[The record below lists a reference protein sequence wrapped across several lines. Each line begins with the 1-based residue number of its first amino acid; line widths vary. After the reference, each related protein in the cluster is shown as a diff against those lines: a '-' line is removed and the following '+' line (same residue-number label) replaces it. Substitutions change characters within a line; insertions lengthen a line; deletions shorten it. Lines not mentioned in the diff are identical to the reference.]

1 MGKLKIKRVQ
11 TGIYFQEEVLEKTN
25 DYIKYLNNYIKN
37 VDKSEFKSKHGW
49 YRDNIKLVD
58 FTDRVI
64 MQFLDRFNLLN
75 ASESPLIT
83 VNGAF
88 KETGW
93 SKNNRLIYS
102 EIFNQTEHFLEK
114 TIDETMNL
122 DEYFLPQEKN
132 PFKNLISEEFS
143 SDDLYIALEN
153 IFTINYKDLM
163 EISKLYSNRSKRGL
177 YISENLKEDFFIST
191 EYFIPENLGGKS
203 TLFNNI
209 IKFWFIYFD
218 IYSPQDFLP
227 FFSNE
232 YIESME
238 YFEYNKIFKILPYKE
253 IPFLSLVDN
262 YLLDFEE

>member
-25 DYIKYLNNYIKN
+25 AYIKYLNDYIKN
-37 VDKSEFKSKHGW
+37 VDKEEFKAKHGW
-49 YRDNIKLVD
+49 YKDNIKLVD
-58 FTDRVI
+58 FTDRVV

-75 ASESPLIT
+75 ASESPLI
-83 VNGAF
+83 VENGAF

-93 SKNNRLIYS
+93 SKNNELIYS
-102 EIFNQTEHFLEK
+102 VNFKQKLQFLSDMK
-114 TIDETMNL
+114 DKRINC
-122 DEYFLPQEKN
+122 DEYFLPKEKN
-132 PFKNLISEEFS
+132 PFKILIPEEFT

-153 IFTINYKDLM
+153 MFTTNYEGLM

-191 EYFIPENLGGKS
+191 EYFIPEKLGGKS

-227 FFSNE
+227 FFATND
-232 YIESME
+232 ME
-238 YFEYNKIFKILPYKE
+238 INNIFDYNIFLQHKE
-253 IPFLSLVDN
+253 IPFLNLVDN